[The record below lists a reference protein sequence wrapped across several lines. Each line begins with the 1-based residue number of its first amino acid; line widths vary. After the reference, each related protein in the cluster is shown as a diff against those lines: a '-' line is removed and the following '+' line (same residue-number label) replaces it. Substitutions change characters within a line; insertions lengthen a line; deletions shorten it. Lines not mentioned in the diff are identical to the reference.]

1 MFGLL
6 INDKEV
12 KEMEYLI
19 KREMDEILFDLRDD
33 RIDHIV
39 KRAMEERY
47 KVLFTLF
54 RRVASPNDCLKY
66 MGEEKKT
73 GKKG

>member
-1 MFGLL
+1 MIGLL
-6 INDKEV
+6 INDREV

-19 KREMDEILFDLRDD
+19 KREMDEILFDLRDE

-39 KRAMEERY
+39 KRAMKERY

-54 RRVASPNDCLKY
+54 RRVASPNDCFKY
-66 MGEEKKT
+66 MRKEKKDR
-73 GKKG
+73 KKG